1 MTDTLL
7 ACLEYFVKVN
17 TSILSKGWIKLM
29 VWGRILKTLEPV
41 CQVPTM
47 DWTTIL
53 LCGLGL
59 AAGYWV
65 YLQFY
70 YIFSFSFVYLVNYHR
85 KHESLWPFKYFY
97 TGRFWTNLFH
107 LTERDGGSVSCMRL
121 LTASL
126 GPRCGDHIT
135 PDNRHQQT
143 PVFSPSGPVNGL
155 EKNFL

>member
-29 VWGRILKTLEPV
+29 VWSRILKTLEPV

-107 LTERDGGSVSCMRL
+107 LTERDSGAGGPSPVWGYWLPVWAQGVVITSHLITDINKLLSSV
-121 LTASL
+121 
-126 GPRCGDHIT
+126 
-135 PDNRHQQT
+135 HQDR
-143 PVFSPSGPVNGL
+143 
-155 EKNFL
+155 